1 MCQKKTLLTPL
12 HTSALESEAGGA
24 EEGARGKR
32 ADDGRA
38 VKGEESRERR
48 QSAPRGGEVQKL
60 GVEPHALERKMI
72 KGSHSSRDGY
82 F

>member
-1 MCQKKTLLTPL
+1 M
-12 HTSALESEAGGA
+12 HTSALESKAGGA
-24 EEGARGKR
+24 GEGARGKR
-32 ADDGRA
+32 TEDGTA
-38 VKGEESRERR
+38 VKGEESGDRW

-60 GVEPHALERKMI
+60 LVGPHATHALERNII

>member
-1 MCQKKTLLTPL
+1 VSEKTLLTLL

-24 EEGARGKR
+24 GEGARGKR
-32 ADDGRA
+32 ADEGRA

-60 GVEPHALERKMI
+60 SVGPLERKTI